1 MNKLFE
7 HYAIEKNITEIEHV
21 FENVFSEY
29 EENIGQLS
37 KKIEE
42 DSYVYFEKELNL
54 TTPDNINNSI
64 ICYFVFFDIGNIET
78 FNYKK
83 ENFLEEI
90 KINIDGKFFVKNEK
104 PFIQINI
111 PVVLVKI
118 INKRFYLFSEKE
130 KYLSVFEH
138 EATHA
143 YNYLLEKEDKKINN
157 LIEDYQ
163 KYVVDEKSED
173 DKDFYLLL
181 YWLWDKDEFSAWMF
195 FDHKLDKSF
204 LEKKDEIIDRLKA
217 NKIPSFWKRQ
227 RDFMYLIADSQSLK
241 NRIPTYASV
250 FKQWFLKETEEKY
263 KVFKK
268 KQLKN
273 RYQKEEADRDK
284 EDIEKQLKEQIKEI
298 KNEKH
303 ISFDPLKFYFC
314 IKTFSL
320 KKDNFVNIN
329 IVINTKENIL
339 LSDLNDE
346 EIVELLDPIAYLY
359 MNEKKYTLNNKNN
372 IKQVL
377 NVIGDK
383 KEDIDLFAN
392 DIYNKVNFE

>member
-7 HYAIEKNITEIEHV
+7 HYAIEKNITEIEHI

-29 EENIGQLS
+29 EENLGKVS

-42 DSYVYFEKELNL
+42 DSYVYFKKELSL
-54 TTPDNINNSI
+54 TTPDNINNNI
-64 ICYFVFFDIGNIET
+64 ICYFVFFDIGNIEK

-83 ENFLEEI
+83 ESFLEEI
-90 KINIDGKFFVKNEK
+90 KVNIDGKFFLKKEK

-111 PVVLVKI
+111 PVVLVRI
-118 INKRFYLFSEKE
+118 VNKGFYLFAEKE
-130 KYLSVFEH
+130 RYLSAFEH

-143 YNYLLEKEDKKINN
+143 YNYLLEKENKKISNF
-157 LIEDYQ
+157 IDDYQ
-163 KYVVDEKSED
+163 KNIVDKNCED

-195 FDHKLDKSF
+195 FDPKLDKSF

-217 NKIPSFWKRQ
+217 NKNPSFWKRQ
-227 RDFMYLIADSQSLK
+227 RDFMYLMADSQSLK
-241 NRIPTYASV
+241 NRIPTSAAD
-250 FKQWFLKETEEKY
+250 FKYWFIRETEEKY

-298 KNEKH
+298 KNENH

-314 IKTFSL
+314 IKVFSL
-320 KKDNFVNIN
+320 KKDNFININ

-339 LSDLNDE
+339 LSDLHDE
-346 EIVELLDPIAYLY
+346 EIIELLDPIAYLY
-359 MNEKKYTLNNKNN
+359 MNEKKYIFNNKNS